1 MKNSKNQGKVVVENV
16 NVPGYTHSVDAEKY
30 IATKTAL
37 LKILPK
43 SPPGITQAEMFA
55 AIVRHLPGNLFPGG
69 SKAEWWTK
77 TVQLDLEAKRL
88 VGGASTTK
96 PLRWFRTR

>member
-1 MKNSKNQGKVVVENV
+1 MKNSNDQRKVVVENV

-55 AIVRHLPGNLFPGG
+55 TIVRHLPGNLFPGG

-88 VGGASTTK
+88 VERSSTTK